1 MLTGPASASERPARR
16 SAQPPRQGSQARPWA
31 APLHQGAQ
39 QVRAGQNRKGPQATA
54 HTRFLQQRR
63 GSGGSTSSE
72 PWAARKEGAG
82 QVGRAGRPR
91 RAAWGLSSTL
101 HLAIVRRRLCPGQLR
116 RGAGRK
122 GRSTRQAPG
131 SPCGGRGVT
140 AGPVAPRVQDPAW
153 HRLQPG
159 SRGLGVAGSL
169 QEAFVHPPGRPATR
183 AAGRRLFPMPPR
195 SQAGRRGAWGPC
207 ESSNS

>member
-91 RAAWGLSSTL
+91 QLGVCPAPCIWPSSGGGC
-101 HLAIVRRRLCPGQLR
+101 ARDSFAGEP
-116 RGAGRK
+116 AGRE
-122 GRSTRQAPG
+122 GARDRHPGAPV
-131 SPCGGRGVT
+131 GGRGVT

-169 QEAFVHPPGRPATR
+169 REAFVHPPGRPATR